1 MTIQHARTGIREGK
15 QRHEDAHACGL
26 GNEQEVPYPN
36 SPAPQ
41 ASACAVPVEPLNW
54 LQLEEHDAKRCFL
67 EHAHTHTHT
76 HTHTQTSRARAY
88 KLARTH
94 SPTQPHTHT
103 HTHMQRRVERARH
116 TTDKLNV
123 GSVSGQRYNDPP
135 SRLPTKQAGTKSI
148 AEHHREVEE
157 FNEGWV
163 QCGREGCNKWRK
175 APEYANSYSD
185 FECKM
190 VVEKGCRGK
199 EDDWVTEVEAFCP
212 QARGDKVASEPSFSQ
227 KPYCEVAIRHL
238 LHNISS
244 RTPSFWRGVESTD
257 DLIVK
262 ASTAETVSLEDRV
275 DILKQIFFALTK
287 SINKECKGKYDEYWK
302 DIDTKI
308 NEVCHAPVCVSTH

>member
-1 MTIQHARTGIREGK
+1 MR
-15 QRHEDAHACGL
+15 
-26 GNEQEVPYPN
+26 N
-36 SPAPQ
+36 
-41 ASACAVPVEPLNW
+41 AV
-54 LQLEEHDAKRCFL
+54 FL
-67 EHAHTHTHT
+67 SMHTHTHT
-76 HTHTQTSRARAY
+76 HTHTNLTRARIQT
-88 KLARTH
+88 RTH
-94 SPTQPHTHT
+94 PLTYPTTHTHT

-148 AEHHREVEE
+148 AEHHREVEKY
-157 FNEGWV
+157 NEGWV
-163 QCGREGCNKWRK
+163 QCESEVCKKWRY
-175 APEYANSYSD
+175 APQYANSDSN

-190 VVEKGCRGK
+190 VVEKGCREK
-199 EDDWVTEVEAFCP
+199 EDDWRVEAFCP

-244 RTPSFWRGVESTD
+244 RTPSFWRGEESTD

-262 ASTAETVSLEDRV
+262 ASTAETVSLGDRV

-287 SINKECKGKYDEYWK
+287 SINKECKEKDDDYWK

>member
-1 MTIQHARTGIREGK
+1 MR
-15 QRHEDAHACGL
+15 
-26 GNEQEVPYPN
+26 N
-36 SPAPQ
+36 
-41 ASACAVPVEPLNW
+41 AV
-54 LQLEEHDAKRCFL
+54 FL
-67 EHAHTHTHT
+67 SMHTHTHT
-76 HTHTQTSRARAY
+76 HTNLTRARIQT
-88 KLARTH
+88 RTH
-94 SPTQPHTHT
+94 PLTHPTTHT

-123 GSVSGQRYNDPP
+123 GSVSGQRYNDPS

-148 AEHHREVEE
+148 FEHHREVEE

-238 LHNISS
+238 LHNISA
-244 RTPSFWRGVESTD
+244 RTPSFWIGEEEGERID
-257 DLIVK
+257 DAIDMANK
-262 ASTAETVSLEDRV
+262 AEAACPQDGPDRV
-275 DILKQIFFALTK
+275 DDLKRLFFAITK
-287 SINKECKGKYDEYWK
+287 FVNAECKKKGGDYWK
-302 DIDTKI
+302 DIDRNI
-308 NEVCHAPVCVSTH
+308 EEV